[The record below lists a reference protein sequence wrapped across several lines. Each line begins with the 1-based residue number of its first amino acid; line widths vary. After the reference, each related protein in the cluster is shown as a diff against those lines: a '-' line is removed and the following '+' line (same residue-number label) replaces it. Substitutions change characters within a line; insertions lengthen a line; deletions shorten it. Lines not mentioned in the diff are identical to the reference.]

1 MAYESAEKWKEFADV
16 LNQEVESIDPDD
28 VEARIAGLTRLVNVL
43 NQYLRQDA
51 KVVALYVEILQ
62 LDPSNE
68 AALEALSQKYEKM
81 RKWPELVSL
90 LRQRADDASGDERLA
105 LLVRVGRVY
114 LEKMRNQ
121 VEAITAFEDVLVE
134 DPESEDALNALNELY
149 EKRRDWDNLIATRIQ
164 LSERLD
170 AEASLQALKGSLSML
185 TRRFDDQISPNSCGS
200 RCCS

>member
-90 LRQRADDASGDERLA
+90 LRQRADDIG
-105 LLVRVGRVY
+105 
-114 LEKMRNQ
+114 
-121 VEAITAFEDVLVE
+121 
-134 DPESEDALNALNELY
+134 
-149 EKRRDWDNLIATRIQ
+149 
-164 LSERLD
+164 
-170 AEASLQALKGSLSML
+170 
-185 TRRFDDQISPNSCGS
+185 
-200 RCCS
+200 